1 MQVGKL
7 HGIMALI
14 QAPYYLIGQEFAAA
28 EASERLIHHI
38 AIGKERLLVMVF
50 AGPSGHGKTELALD
64 MKVLLSVKHVVVDRT
79 EVRHE
84 TDLFGPNAPYHGY
97 EKGSPLNNHL
107 CRESGRRNIVFP
119 DEFEQFTREL
129 WAALL
134 SVVEGGKF
142 HD

>member
-1 MQVGKL
+1 MVPS
-7 HGIMALI
+7 AV
-14 QAPYYLIGQEFAAA
+14 
-28 EASERLIHHI
+28 EASERIIHHI
-38 AIGKERLLVMVF
+38 AIGEERLLMMVF

-64 MKVLLSVKHVVVDRT
+64 MKVLLSVKHIFVDRT

-84 TDLFGPNAPYHGY
+84 TDLFGPKAPYHGY
-97 EKGSPLNNHL
+97 EKGSPLNNHF
-107 CRESGRRNIVFP
+107 CREFGRRNIVFP
-119 DEFEQFTREL
+119 DEFEQSTREL

>member
-1 MQVGKL
+1 MQVAKL

-28 EASERLIHHI
+28 EASERIIHHI
-38 AIGKERLLVMVF
+38 AIGEERLLVMVF

-64 MKVLLSVKHVVVDRT
+64 MKVLLSVKHIVVDRT

-84 TDLFGPNAPYHGY
+84 TNLFGPKAPYHGY

-119 DEFEQFTREL
+119 DEFEQSTREL